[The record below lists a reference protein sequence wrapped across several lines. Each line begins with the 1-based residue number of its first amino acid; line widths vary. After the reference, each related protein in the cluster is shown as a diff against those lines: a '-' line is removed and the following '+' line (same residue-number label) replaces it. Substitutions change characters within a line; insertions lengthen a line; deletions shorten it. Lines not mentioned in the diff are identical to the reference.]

1 MSKLKDILIS
11 ILQSFLIIVG
21 VILTEKKRTGASLLN
36 IVKAEFP
43 TIIII
48 IIVTV
53 VIQIIIQ
60 NRNK

>member
-21 VILTEKKRTGASLLN
+21 VILAEKKRTGASLLN

>member
-21 VILTEKKRTGASLLN
+21 VILAEKRTGASLLN

>member
-1 MSKLKDILIS
+1 MNKLKDILIS

-21 VILTEKKRTGASLLN
+21 VILAEKKRTGASLHN